1 MNSETIKYSR
11 FEANVFFFDTT
22 IDENS
27 MGVVVS
33 LNRNVREKER
43 ERERE
48 RELVEQIK
56 NYRMS
61 FYASE
66 FVEKGSA
73 ANENRNWIG
82 WSRR

>member
-1 MNSETIKYSR
+1 MNSETIKYSP

-33 LNRNVREKER
+33 LNRNVREK
-43 ERERE
+43 ERE

-82 WSRR
+82 

>member
-43 ERERE
+43 ERE
-48 RELVEQIK
+48 LVEQIK

-66 FVEKGSA
+66 FVEKSSA

>member
-48 RELVEQIK
+48 RVSRTNKELSYV
-56 NYRMS
+56 
-61 FYASE
+61 FLC
-66 FVEKGSA
+66 V
-73 ANENRNWIG
+73 
-82 WSRR
+82 